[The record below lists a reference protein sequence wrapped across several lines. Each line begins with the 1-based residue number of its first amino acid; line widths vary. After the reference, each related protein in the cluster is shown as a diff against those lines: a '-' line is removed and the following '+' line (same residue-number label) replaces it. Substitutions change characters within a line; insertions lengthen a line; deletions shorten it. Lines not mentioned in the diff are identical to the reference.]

1 LATRREGERPKPIR
15 LSPRQW
21 AIVMTIA
28 ELGNIYDSWV
38 PLRVIQDSL
47 CDIADTKCRRGI
59 AESARRLRLRG
70 LLEAD
75 GKGRGLRYRLAPQML
90 ALLGQISNR
99 NGLTFRRSR
108 STKPVDAPWGTTLR
122 IYKMILESRVGMYTR
137 EIERRLGISRTTV
150 RYHINKLKRLG
161 LVEEPF
167 PGYVKPAPPDM
178 RRVEEALE
186 AAGELRVF
194 LEAVGLI
201 YANGRVWLRPFT
213 TKEYAMVKKEGSL
226 RKAQRELKQL
236 RNRAIIIRLPGRRC
250 RFGVY
255 IINPIYPV
263 QIPLHVH
270 DKSTKH
276 LYGGSRVW
284 RRRRNSSS
292 CRSCVRVRRG
302 MLGDGGGCG
311 GSC

>member
-1 LATRREGERPKPIR
+1 LATNVEGGRAKPIKPGPYQRRALVVMPELMRIYGNEIPLRAIQDRACGDDVRCRKGVADGLRRWRKRGLVGARGARRGLIYIITPQLLELLYQLSNRKR
-15 LSPRQW
+15 LSLKR
-21 AIVMTIA
+21 A
-28 ELGNIYDSWV
+28 
-38 PLRVIQDSL
+38 
-47 CDIADTKCRRGI
+47 
-59 AESARRLRLRG
+59 
-70 LLEAD
+70 
-75 GKGRGLRYRLAPQML
+75 
-90 ALLGQISNR
+90 
-99 NGLTFRRSR
+99 R
-108 STKPVDAPWGTTLR
+108 STRPVDAPWGTTLR

-137 EIERRLGISRTTV
+137 EIERRLGISRVAV

-201 YANGRVWLRPFT
+201 YANGRIWLRPFT

-236 RNRAIIIRLPGRRC
+236 RDRAIIIRLPGRRC

-302 MLGDGGGCG
+302 ISGDGGGCG
-311 GSC
+311 GPC